1 LSLPYLQPYFG
12 LSNSL
17 QTAQAAGGAGG
28 AVGGW
33 VELARTTLGSA
44 NSNVTVSSLPDK
56 RYYMALWDMTG
67 RGAVTTDGKMRVG
80 TAGVDTGS
88 NCSHRYSRIGAGDLT
103 NTSTQFIGD
112 ISTPSR
118 NPYFGVNYYSNLS
131 GKEKLM
137 ISNHI
142 HQQGTGAGI
151 VPNRQENVGK
161 YANTSNPLETIN
173 IYTGGAN
180 TWNTGSEVVVL
191 GWDPA
196 DTHTSNFW
204 EELASVDL
212 SGGANANLSTGTF
225 TAKKYLWVQV
235 FTEASSAVL
244 HNITFN
250 NDTGSNY
257 SRRNSQNGG
266 AEQTDSSASQIQMWV
281 ANTGT
286 WFWNMFI
293 VNNASNEK
301 LAVIHNS
308 ELSAAGAGTAPNRI
322 DGVAKWA
329 NTSAQ
334 ITEIDFTTTTNTFGT
349 NSIIKVFGSD

>member
-1 LSLPYLQPYFG
+1 MQPYMG
-12 LSNSL
+12 LGNSL
-17 QTAQAAGGAGG
+17 QTAQGGAGAGG

-33 VELARTTLGSA
+33 VELGRTTLGSG
-44 NSNVTVSSLPDK
+44 NSDVTVSGLSDK

-67 RGAVTTDGKMRVG
+67 RNGASTDGKMRVG

-112 ISTPSR
+112 ISTPGT

-137 ISNHI
+137 ISNHT
-142 HQQGTGAGI
+142 HVTVLGAGTAPGREE
-151 VPNRQENVGK
+151 VVGK

-180 TWNTGSEVVVL
+180 TWSTGSEVVVL

-204 EELASVDL
+204 EELASVELGSAGD
-212 SGGANANLSTGTF
+212 NLSSGTI
-225 TAKKYLWVQV
+225 TAKKYLWVQAWIKSS
-235 FTEASSAVL
+235 TSAVTA
-244 HNITFN
+244 NVTFN
-250 NDTGSNY
+250 NDTASNY
-257 SRRNSQNGG
+257 NLRYNTNGTGENTTG
-266 AEQTDSSASQIQMWV
+266 ATTNLNVGIGGD
-281 ANTGT
+281 NTTGM
-286 WFWNMFI
+286 FHNMFI
-293 VNNASNEK
+293 INNSANEK
-301 LAVIHNS
+301 LMMNHAVAA
-308 ELSAAGAGTAPNRI
+308 ETAGAATAPAR
-322 DGVAKWA
+322 GETVGKWA

-334 ITEIDFTTTTNTFGT
+334 ITEIDFTNSTASRDYAIG
-349 NSIIKVFGSD
+349 SIIKVYGSN

>member
-1 LSLPYLQPYFG
+1 MSFPFVQPYFG
-12 LSNSL
+12 LGNSL
-17 QTAQAAGGAGG
+17 QTAQAGGAGG
-28 AVGGW
+28 IGGW

-44 NSNVTVSSLPDK
+44 GDDITVGSLADK
-56 RYYMALWDMTG
+56 RYYMVLVDGINTG
-67 RGAVTTDGKMRVG
+67 GIDPAFRLNA
-80 TAGVDTGS
+80 DTGTNYANRRS
-88 NCSHRYSRIGAGDLT
+88 ENGGADGT
-103 NTSTQFIGD
+103 NTSLNRMALYSALNT
-112 ISTPSR
+112 
-118 NPYFGVNYYSNLS
+118 PYFQVGYLANFAT
-131 GKEKLM
+131 KEKLFQGHLVGRNSAGAGNAPKRGEFVGKHAQTTNP
-137 ISNHI
+137 ISSVTQRNN
-142 HQQGTGAGI
+142 GTGDHSI
-151 VPNRQENVGK
+151 
-161 YANTSNPLETIN
+161 
-173 IYTGGAN
+173 GA
-180 TWNTGSEVVVL
+180 EVVVL